1 MEPIIVLVHDMWH
14 TPEHYRPY
22 IAALEQSLFQ
32 VYCPLLSIC
41 DRSLPHGPH
50 RSVVHDLGILS
61 SLVKS
66 LIDAGKKVIMVM
78 HGYGGTIGSSVPEK
92 LSFDY
97 RAARGRRG
105 GVIHLLY
112 MCAYILP
119 SDCSMVDL
127 GLWDFPTRA
136 EVVPGMP
143 MQFFLGGGIS
153 QTEVARCLPLFVAIP
168 DLVLGTTIT
177 QEAWKHIPCTYLFT
191 QNNGVITPTMQ
202 TLMTQPVARGGRQY
216 RVKIYDAGHSIY
228 LSHTRAMVEEVQAI
242 SGVFWQHPLSQFRMG
257 GTSSSEGSEATS

>member
-22 IAALEQSLFQ
+22 ITALEQSAFR
-32 VYCPLLSIC
+32 VYCPLLSTC
-41 DRSLPHGPH
+41 NLSLPPGR
-50 RSVVHDLGILS
+50 RSVLFDLDILS
-61 SLVKS
+61 SLVIP
-66 LIDAGKKVIMVM
+66 LVAAGKKVIMVM
-78 HGYGGTIGSSVPEK
+78 HGYGGIIGSNVPEN

-119 SDCSMVDL
+119 SDRSMVEF
-127 GLWDFPTRA
+127 GLWDYPTNA
-136 EVVPGMP
+136 DVIPGDP
-143 MQFFLGGGIS
+143 HRYFFGGVS
-153 QTEVARCLPLFVAIP
+153 REEVARCLPLLVTIP
-168 DLVLGTTIT
+168 ELVLRTKLT
-177 QEAWKHIPCTYLFT
+177 QVAWKYIPCTYLFT
-191 QNNGVITPTMQ
+191 RNNGAILPGYQIM
-202 TLMTQPVARGGRQY
+202 MAQPVERGGRQY
-216 RVKIYDAGHSIY
+216 REKIYDAGHSVY

-242 SGVFWQHPLSQFRMG
+242 SGVFWEQPLRQPWMG

>member
-1 MEPIIVLVHDMWH
+1 MEPIIVLLHDMWH
-14 TPEHYRPY
+14 TPEHYRPL
-22 IAALEQSLFQ
+22 ITALEQSLFQ
-32 VYCPLLSIC
+32 VYCPLLTTC
-41 DRSLPHGPH
+41 DRSLPPNQ
-50 RSVVHDLGILS
+50 RSVVGDMCILS
-61 SLVKS
+61 ELLKS
-66 LIDAGKKVIMVM
+66 LLTAGKKVIMVM
-78 HGYGGTIGSSVPEK
+78 HGYGGVIGSSLPEK

-97 RAARGRRG
+97 RAARGRCG

-119 SDCSMVDL
+119 SNCSMVEL
-127 GLWDFPTRA
+127 GLWDYPTRP
-136 EVVPGMP
+136 EVVPGDP
-143 MQFFLGGGIS
+143 IQFFLGGGIS
-153 QTEVARCLPLFVAIP
+153 QTELARCLPMFVAIP
-168 DLVLGTTIT
+168 EPVHRARVW

-191 QNNGVITPTMQ
+191 QNNAVILPTMQ

-216 RVKIYDAGHSIY
+216 RGKIYDAGHSIY